1 MLRRLTRR
9 GLPAILRQSK
19 WNKSPAQ
26 SAPHPPRVAR
36 RQLRSASARPPWR
49 VLPRDVFHRARFR
62 FSFQTGLARHNVF
75 VVIVTAPDPPAPAA
89 LPSSNV
95 KPRTPLNRF
104 HPQQIC
110 LCRRAIVLPQTALPI
125 PPASNQRPL
134 RL

>member
-26 SAPHPPRVAR
+26 SAPHQPRVAR

-49 VLPRDVFHRARFR
+49 VLPRDFFHRARFR
-62 FSFQTGLARHNVF
+62 FSFQTGLARHNVI
-75 VVIVTAPDPPAPAA
+75 VVIVTAPDPPARAA
-89 LPSSNV
+89 LPSSSA
-95 KPRTPLNRF
+95 KARTLPSWFLPHR
-104 HPQQIC
+104 IC
-110 LCRRAIVLPQTALPI
+110 PCRHAIAPPQTALPI
-125 PPASNQRPL
+125 PLASNRRPL